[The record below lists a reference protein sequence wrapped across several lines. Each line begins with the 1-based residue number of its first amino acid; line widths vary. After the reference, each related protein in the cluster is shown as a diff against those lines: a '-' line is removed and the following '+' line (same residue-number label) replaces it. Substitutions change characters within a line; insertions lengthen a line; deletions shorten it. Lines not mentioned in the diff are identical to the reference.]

1 MQLTGVLHGAQL
13 VAKKICPTTFWF
25 HIHPPTPFDTLYS
38 KGVIV
43 SLLCPLQEYR
53 LFENAFMSFLT

>member
-13 VAKKICPTTFWF
+13 VAKKYAPLPFGFIF
-25 HIHPPTPFDTLYS
+25 ILPPPFDTLYS